1 MANSRIVNT
10 PSQAIPQNGGTHT
23 QHTIGSSAGLISAS
37 LTLQPHTTHVLLQ
50 FNDAAARVTFDGGT
64 TPTASV
70 GFRYVTGTNAYWT
83 KQMFNSANAIREGS
97 TDVVVEIQE
106 LNFL

>member
-10 PSQAIPQNGGTHT
+10 PSQAIPQDGGTHT
-23 QHTIGSSAGLISAS
+23 QHTIGSTAAKISTS

-50 FNDAAARVTFDGGT
+50 FNGAAARITFDDAT
-64 TPTASV
+64 TPTATE

-83 KQMFNSANAIREGS
+83 KQMFQAANAIREAS

>member
-1 MANSRIVNT
+1 MNSRIVNT
-10 PSQAIPQNGGTHT
+10 PSQAIPQSGTTHT
-23 QHTIGSSAGLISAS
+23 QITIGSAAGTLQSQ
-37 LTLQPHTTHVLLQ
+37 LTLADNTTHVLLQ
-50 FNDAAARVTFDGGT
+50 FNDATARLTFDGAT

-83 KQMFNSANAIREGS
+83 KKMFNAANAIREGG
-97 TDVVVEIQE
+97 TDVVVEVQE